1 MKKMNWIK
9 VLGIF
14 GMVIGFGAD
23 IIDNYVKEKEIKDLV
38 DEKVKDALSNKE

>member
-14 GMVIGFGAD
+14 GMVVGFGAT
-23 IIDNYVKEKEIKDLV
+23 IIDNYVKEKEIENLV

>member
-1 MKKMNWIK
+1 MKKITWIK

-14 GMVIGFGAD
+14 SMIVGFGAT
-23 IIDNYVKEKEIKDLV
+23 IIDNYVKEKEIEDLV